1 MQLDIKYKYN
11 PVKFDMLD
19 LGEFFLFADLAF
31 VRVEYTDEKYNSVRI
46 IDGKLVYFED
56 DEEVRKVN
64 KVIIEE

>member
-11 PVKFDMLD
+11 PVKFDTLD

-31 VRVEYTDEKYNSVRI
+31 IRIEETSEGYNGVRI
-46 IDGKLVYFED
+46 TDGGLIYIED
-56 DEEVRKVN
+56 DEEVRKVS